1 MPVFHLLEYKIYS
14 MTSRSLPNCYRDEI
28 NDGNDNNV
36 TNNMINN
43 NKTIT
48 SKYFKYKTKL
58 IGSTPN
64 NNSVTSQKKIYFL
77 FPNVLKDDLS
87 EKIALEYDLFCII
100 WKNSI
105 FFTKIYFSFGR
116 EIKDDLSQKIH
127 GNMISFL
134 CMYKCYKYDITD
146 LQNNSK
152 VIDILD

>member
-36 TNNMINN
+36 ANNMINN

-64 NNSVTSQKKIYFL
+64 NNSVTSQKKI
-77 FPNVLKDDLS
+77 FPFPKCS
-87 EKIALEYDLFCII
+87 E
-100 WKNSI
+100 
-105 FFTKIYFSFGR
+105 R
-116 EIKDDLSQKIH
+116 
-127 GNMISFL
+127 
-134 CMYKCYKYDITD
+134 
-146 LQNNSK
+146 
-152 VIDILD
+152 